1 MVSTRMASKTD
12 LTRLALTDLTR
23 LASTTAQTTPK
34 ELKRLTTAQMASAT
48 ALATRLAS
56 TTTLA
61 ACLAS
66 IRAHVAGME
75 SKRLT

>member
-1 MVSTRMASKTD
+1 MASKTD
-12 LTRLALTDLTR
+12 LTWLALTDLTQ
-23 LASTTAQTTPK
+23 LASTTAQTTRK

-48 ALATRLAS
+48 ALATPLAS
-56 TTTLA
+56 TTTLST
-61 ACLAS
+61 CLAS

>member
-12 LTRLALTDLTR
+12 LTWLALTDLTR
-23 LASTTAQTTPK
+23 LASTTAQTTRK

-48 ALATRLAS
+48 ALVTRLAS

-61 ACLAS
+61 TCLTL
-66 IRAHVAGME
+66 ITAHVAGME

>member
-1 MVSTRMASKTD
+1 MSSKTD
-12 LTRLALTDLTR
+12 LTWLALTDLTR
-23 LASTTAQTTPK
+23 LASTTAQTTWK
-34 ELKRLTTAQMASAT
+34 EVKRLTTAQMVLAT

-56 TTTLA
+56 ATTLA
-61 ACLAS
+61 TCLAS

>member
-1 MVSTRMASKTD
+1 MVLTRMASKTD
-12 LTRLALTDLTR
+12 LTRLVLTDLTR
-23 LASTTAQTTPK
+23 LVSTTAQTTRK

-61 ACLAS
+61 TCLAS